1 MRAKEFIIET
11 NGQDKVRKGLQ
22 HSGIYAK
29 RYDTMTDTFYPMYR
43 FGIAMAGDKDTA
55 SKGPVRAVPTIW
67 MRNAEEAE
75 IVAKAERTVGA
86 VGTVVVPDGPSEEMP
101 NVATVSP
108 VAKLKRN
115 KYGV

>member
-1 MRAKEFIIET
+1 MRAKEFITET
-11 NGQDKVRKGLQ
+11 NKQDKVRKGLQ

-29 RYDTMTDTFYPMYR
+29 RYDSMTDTFYPMYR
-43 FGIAMAGDKDTA
+43 FGIAMAGDETTP
-55 SKGPVRAVPTIW
+55 SKGPVRAVPSVW

-86 VGTVVVPDGPSEEMP
+86 KGTVIVPQGNSEEMP
-101 NVATVSP
+101 NVKAVSP
-108 VAKLKRN
+108 VAKPKRN